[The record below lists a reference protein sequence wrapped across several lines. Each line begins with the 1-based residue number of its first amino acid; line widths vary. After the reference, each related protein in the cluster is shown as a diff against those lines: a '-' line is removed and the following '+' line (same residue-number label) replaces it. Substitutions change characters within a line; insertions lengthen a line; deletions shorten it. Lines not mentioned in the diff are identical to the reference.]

1 SQGRPRLSARRGAA
15 VPRVAMKLVA
25 AVWSDW
31 NLVRSRPESRCDSG
45 LIRIRSQSDQNQ
57 NLIQN
62 LTRARVRLSPY
73 PYPSYSHSWRDLTPG
88 LEKAPARVTA
98 PPGEWRSKAVIP
110 SVFYLRPSPFTARI
124 SS

>member
-1 SQGRPRLSARRGAA
+1 MSLVGSGSAIWSGRNL
-15 VPRVAMKLVA
+15 
-25 AVWSDW
+25 VWSGP
-31 NLVRSRPESRCDSG
+31 VSRCDFG

-110 SVFYLRPSPFTARI
+110 SVFHLRPLLFTADQLFKGVAQG
-124 SS
+124 S